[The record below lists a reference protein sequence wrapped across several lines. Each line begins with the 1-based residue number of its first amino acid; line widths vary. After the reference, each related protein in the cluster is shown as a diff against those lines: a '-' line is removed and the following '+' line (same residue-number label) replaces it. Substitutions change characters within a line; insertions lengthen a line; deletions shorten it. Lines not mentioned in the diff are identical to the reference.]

1 MKKIADQEIS
11 ESVLALL
18 VQEMKRMPTDLQ
30 LGLKVAS
37 CLGSSVQTYV
47 LDILVSK
54 HVGVNLYN
62 ILRQI
67 SERGYM
73 DSVDDGTMFS
83 FAHDNTI
90 QQAGRQ
96 YQICTNTGHSIS
108 LLFVI
113 LNHCLPSLSL
123 FQRMNLCP
131 RKNEGRITCNM
142 A

>member
-47 LDILVSK
+47 LDILSK
-54 HVGVNLYN
+54 AIGVNLYD
-62 ILRQI
+62 ILLQV

-73 DSVDDGTMFS
+73 DNVDDGTIFS
-83 FAHDNTI
+83 FAHDNI
-90 QQAGRQ
+90 QQAGR
-96 YQICTNTGHSIS
+96 
-108 LLFVI
+108 
-113 LNHCLPSLSL
+113 
-123 FQRMNLCP
+123 
-131 RKNEGRITCNM
+131 
-142 A
+142 

>member
-1 MKKIADQEIS
+1 MYVDLSQPRWTWNLKKIADQEIS

-47 LDILVSK
+47 LLDILSK

-67 SERGYM
+67 SERG
-73 DSVDDGTMFS
+73 
-83 FAHDNTI
+83 
-90 QQAGRQ
+90 
-96 YQICTNTGHSIS
+96 
-108 LLFVI
+108 
-113 LNHCLPSLSL
+113 
-123 FQRMNLCP
+123 
-131 RKNEGRITCNM
+131 
-142 A
+142 